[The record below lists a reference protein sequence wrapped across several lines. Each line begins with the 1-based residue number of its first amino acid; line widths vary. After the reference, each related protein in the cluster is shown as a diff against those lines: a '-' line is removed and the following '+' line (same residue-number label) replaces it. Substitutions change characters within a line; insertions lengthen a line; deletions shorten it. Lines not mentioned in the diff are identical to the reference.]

1 MINGHAQVYT
11 STSAQ
16 VMLLDTD
23 NKGHDMLQFK
33 GDQHPASYYSHAY
46 CIYGY
51 IKFAFKA

>member
-33 GDQHPASYYSHAY
+33 GDQYSASYYSHAY